1 MDYQHLLSRLHGHA
15 PFAHREDAEPA
26 LVTTLETLAYL
37 LPDGLVARLREAL
50 PAECEPSLTLG
61 LTLRRSRSRSSAVRA
76 APGRALGS
84 LPPFT
89 IERIQQV
96 CAVLGDMLDPALTE
110 DITSELPEQLLGAFE
125 PRQSVPWKRG
135 ADASAAGDPAATL
148 PSLADV
154 SSLGGPVA
162 VKHLDGVVTPG
173 QGLAGHRLSV
183 VFGQTAESENRDTPN
198 PSAVSS

>member
-1 MDYQHLLSRLHGHA
+1 MDHQHLLSRLHRHA
-15 PFAHREDAEPA
+15 PFAHREDAERA

-61 LTLRRSRSRSSAVRA
+61 LTLRRSRSSAVRA
-76 APGRALGS
+76 APGRAFGS

-125 PRQSVPWKRG
+125 PRQPMPWKRG
-135 ADASAAGDPAATL
+135 AGASVAGYPAATL
-148 PSLADV
+148 GSLADV
-154 SSLGGPVA
+154 SSFGRPVA

-173 QGLAGHRLSV
+173 QELAGRRLSA
-183 VFGQTAESENRDTPN
+183 VFGQTAESEIETRRIRR
-198 PSAVSS
+198 S